1 MVDSSG
7 FHYLPT
13 ESSEDCI
20 GVFHSSEMD
29 DPTQYDEG
37 FYVGAF
43 ISPVIG
49 CIVGPYSTEQGAV
62 EAMMDG
68 VWMGEQVSRIERIN
82 RAYRAKRDA

>member
-1 MVDSSG
+1 MVDASG

-13 ESSEDCI
+13 ASSEDCI

-29 DPTQYDEG
+29 DLTQYDEG

-49 CIVGPYSTEQGAV
+49 CVVGPYRP
-62 EAMMDG
+62 
-68 VWMGEQVSRIERIN
+68 SRARL
-82 RAYRAKRDA
+82 RQ